1 MARETKIGLLVGM
14 GFIVCFAIIL
24 SKRGGDHPSSSGRSY
39 PTLSAASQPPTTPGS
54 AEQRAR
60 DFGRNPRSEPNRGTL
75 PLQPEPT
82 APASPAAEPPAQ
94 SEPVVATHNA
104 ERPPEEVDQSLSDL
118 LAGMQ
123 AESDEPIM
131 PPAEVASA
139 LRNPA
144 ERNHTAEGNH
154 ALAAIPPSAP
164 VAELPTVDE
173 APVPPPVPTRP
184 YVIEKGDT
192 LTRIAQKR
200 YGTSSK
206 DIVDAIFEAN
216 RKALL
221 GPNRLVIGQTL
232 QLPERIG
239 AVSAATGRETPPA
252 KASDRT
258 PEKAP
263 AAKPK
268 PENLR
273 KVDPPAKAKG
283 YRWYEVRKGDRYES
297 IAKKELGDARRWK
310 EVYELNKNVFPKAS
324 DIRWGVRIKLPEK

>member
-39 PTLSAASQPPTTPGS
+39 PTLSTASQPLMTPGT

-60 DFGRNPRSEPNRGTL
+60 DFGRDPRLEPNRGTL
-75 PLQPEPT
+75 PLQPDRPGSDSPT
-82 APASPAAEPPAQ
+82 MEPPVR
-94 SEPVVATHNA
+94 SELAVAA
-104 ERPPEEVDQSLSDL
+104 PSEQRAPEASDRSLSDL

-123 AESDEPIM
+123 AESDEPIVPLAEA
-131 PPAEVASA
+131 PPV
-139 LRNPA
+139 LRRPT
-144 ERNHTAEGNH
+144 EPNHTAEENH
-154 ALAAIPPSAP
+154 ALAGIRPAAP

-184 YVIEKGDT
+184 YVVEKGDT

-216 RKALL
+216 RKMLP
-221 GPNRLVIGQTL
+221 GPDRLVIGQTL

-239 AVSAATGRETPPA
+239 AVSAATGTETRSA
-252 KASDRT
+252 KSNDRT

-263 AAKPK
+263 AAKPG
-268 PENLR
+268 PENL
-273 KVDPPAKAKG
+273 KKLDAPARTKG

-297 IAKKELGDARRWK
+297 IAKRELGDARRWK
-310 EVYELNKNVFPKAS
+310 EVYELNKSIFPKAS